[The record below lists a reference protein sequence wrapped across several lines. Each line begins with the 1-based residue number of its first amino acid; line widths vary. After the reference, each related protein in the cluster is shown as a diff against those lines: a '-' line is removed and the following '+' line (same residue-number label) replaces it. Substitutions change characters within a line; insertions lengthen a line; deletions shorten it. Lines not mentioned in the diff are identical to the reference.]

1 MKQPATRALFEYWE
15 TLRGDRAAPER
26 CEVDPGAIRSCLAN
40 TFVLAF
46 DPDHGHP
53 FRIAGTS
60 VCALLGSELT
70 GTSFDKLWAA
80 DERPSIREL
89 VQTVSEDLEGVV
101 AGVTGRN
108 DAAETVDL
116 EMILLPLTRGDGGVA
131 SVLGALTAVATPY
144 WVGARPVQSL
154 HLGDLRFT
162 GAAGTGTLVA
172 GRDSPLR
179 GRGFAFYPAA
189 AKRISRFFQG

>member
-1 MKQPATRALFEYWE
+1 MKQPATRALFEYWD
-15 TLRGDRAAPER
+15 TLRGTRAAPGR
-26 CEVDPGAIRSCLAN
+26 SEVEPGAIRSCLAN

-46 DPDHGHP
+46 DTEQGHP

-60 VCALLGSELT
+60 VCALLGSELAR
-70 GTSFDKLWAA
+70 TSFDTLWAVA
-80 DERPSIREL
+80 QRRAIRDL
-89 VQTVSEDLEGVV
+89 VQTVTEDLEGVV

-108 DAAETVDL
+108 DADETVDL
-116 EMILLPLTRGDGGVA
+116 EMILLPLAGGDRGGG
-131 SVLGALTAVATPY
+131 SILGAITAVASPY
-144 WVGARPVQSL
+144 WLGTRPLRSL

-162 GAAGTGTLVA
+162 GAASAGTIVA

>member
-1 MKQPATRALFEYWE
+1 MKQQATRALFEYWDA
-15 TLRGDRAAPER
+15 LRGARAAPARSDVE
-26 CEVDPGAIRSCLAN
+26 PGAIRSCLAN
-40 TFVLAF
+40 TFVLTF
-46 DPDHGHP
+46 DSERGHP

-70 GTSFDKLWAA
+70 RTSFDKLWTV
-80 DERPSIREL
+80 DERRAIRDL
-89 VQTVSEDLEGVV
+89 VQTVTDDLEGVV

-108 DAAETVDL
+108 DADETVDL
-116 EMILLPLTRGDGGVA
+116 EMILLPLAGGDGGSG
-131 SVLGALTAVATPY
+131 SVLGALTAVASPY
-144 WVGARPVQSL
+144 WLGTRPLRSL

-162 GAAGTGTLVA
+162 GAASTGTIVA